1 MKELAFCFCVV
12 IGFAGGAWAGSELA
26 TKSAR
31 DVIGKECRGA
41 GALTIRQTGFE
52 CWPVKK

>member
-31 DVIGKECRGA
+31 DVIGTASSHA
-41 GALTIRQTGFE
+41 GGVPA
-52 CWPVKK
+52 